1 MNYPV
6 FIARRYLRTKKRSAL
21 VSRITSI
28 AIGGVFVGV
37 MTLVIVLSVINGFET
52 ELRSRIASKSYADR
66 ILLYGD
72 MPHAVT
78 LRAILESD
86 ALLRTTLYD
95 GDSVSVREALY
106 LGTPV
111 IATGNGMR
119 PTGVRLVPMSNSAR
133 LRDAIFELLAEPGAR
148 HPAAGDGQE
157 NIRAVI
163 EFYRELSAGS

>member
-1 MNYPV
+1 MQIDCMAGILDRYP
-6 FIARRYLRTKKRSAL
+6 AA
-21 VSRITSI
+21 
-28 AIGGVFVGV
+28 G
-37 MTLVIVLSVINGFET
+37 LVIVGAGSLEM
-52 ELRSRIASKSYADR
+52 ELRSRIASKSYSES

-72 MPHAVT
+72 MPHADT

-119 PTGVRLVPMSNSAR
+119 PAGVRLVPMSNSAR
-133 LRDAIFELLAEPGAR
+133 LRDAVFELLAEPGAR

-163 EFYRELSAGS
+163 EFYRELSSPQAPGPSP